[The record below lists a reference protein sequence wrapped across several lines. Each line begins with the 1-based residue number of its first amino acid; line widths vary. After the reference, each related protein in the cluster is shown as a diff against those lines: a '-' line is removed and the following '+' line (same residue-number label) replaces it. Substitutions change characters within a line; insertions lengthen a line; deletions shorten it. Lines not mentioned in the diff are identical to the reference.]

1 MLHGSYAQIVNEQGV
16 DVLRMLL
23 TEFFT
28 KYIKNLDI
36 ENELNLIESFDGV
49 QFMPVDKT
57 VYLRIICFNNLT
69 NNSFPQIKETVFL
82 YRDQLVWSGLEQEE
96 IRVFY
101 QFLAKFVITEADNY
115 AVNEFISFVRNQNGF
130 MTGPS
135 SLEDS
140 RPFAVPIIYVGNVP
154 SYLVLYRV
162 NIIIFMKF

>member
-1 MLHGSYAQIVNEQGV
+1 MLHGSYSQIVNEQGV

-69 NNSFPQIKETVFL
+69 NNSFPLPIK
-82 YRDQLVWSGLEQEE
+82 
-96 IRVFY
+96 
-101 QFLAKFVITEADNY
+101 
-115 AVNEFISFVRNQNGF
+115 
-130 MTGPS
+130 GP
-135 SLEDS
+135 D
-140 RPFAVPIIYVGNVP
+140 
-154 SYLVLYRV
+154 
-162 NIIIFMKF
+162 